1 MPIRIGLIGKTNTG
15 KTTFFNAATLQY
27 AEVSSYPFT
36 TKQPNYGT
44 TYAITPCVCREFNV
58 HDNPRN
64 SLCIDGYR
72 HIPIELI
79 DLPGLIKGAWAGKG
93 LGNQFLSVASQADAL
108 IHVVDAS
115 GSVDE
120 EGKITKMGVGNPL
133 ADFYDIQE
141 ELVMWLMR
149 LIDRQDDK
157 IVRNIKAG
165 KDFAETLAEVLQ
177 GIKINSHHVEEALR
191 QTGLK
196 GEEFDRWTMLED
208 KKFAEKLLEISK
220 PMIVLA
226 NKMDLETANANFEIL
241 RESLTNYMVIPA
253 SAEAELALRRAV
265 QKGFVKY
272 IPGEENFKI
281 LSEEQ
286 LTQEQRKALEFIQ
299 SRVLGEY
306 MRTGV
311 QFAINVAVFKL
322 LGMGVVYPVS
332 DPAKL
337 SDRSGKILPDAYL
350 MPPNST
356 VRDLARTIH
365 SELEKGLLYAIDVR
379 SGLRLP
385 GDYRLKDRD
394 VLSIVSTT
402 RRAV

>member
-1 MPIRIGLIGKTNTG
+1 
-15 KTTFFNAATLQY
+15 
-27 AEVSSYPFT
+27 
-36 TKQPNYGT
+36 
-44 TYAITPCVCREFNV
+44 
-58 HDNPRN
+58 
-64 SLCIDGYR
+64 
-72 HIPIELI
+72 
-79 DLPGLIKGAWAGKG
+79 
-93 LGNQFLSVASQADAL
+93 
-108 IHVVDAS
+108 
-115 GSVDE
+115 
-120 EGKITKMGVGNPL
+120 
-133 ADFYDIQE
+133 
-141 ELVMWLMR
+141 
-149 LIDRQDDK
+149 
-157 IVRNIKAG
+157 
-165 KDFAETLAEVLQ
+165 
-177 GIKINSHHVEEALR
+177 
-191 QTGLK
+191 
-196 GEEFDRWTMLED
+196 
-208 KKFAEKLLEISK
+208 
-220 PMIVLA
+220 
-226 NKMDLETANANFEIL
+226 
-241 RESLTNYMVIPA
+241 
-253 SAEAELALRRAV
+253 
-265 QKGFVKY
+265 GFVKY
-272 IPGEENFKI
+272 IPGEEDFKI

-299 SRVLGEY
+299 SRVFGEY